1 MVIQFVRTAGD
12 ALPAGA
18 RLLPYTFFSATGDD
32 VHCMVYVCDTTV
44 VHSFYDTASAPIP
57 HLCKIRANN
66 VVTDALGAHTVEGG
80 KGQETASKKA
90 HEVRWM
96 GGECE
101 QLGLG

>member
-1 MVIQFVRTAGD
+1 MVIQFVRTAGV

-18 RLLPYTFFSATGDD
+18 HLLSYTSVTGDD
-32 VHCMVYVCDTTV
+32 VHCMVYVRNATV
-44 VHSFYDTASAPIP
+44 VHSFYDSASASIP
-57 HLCKIRANN
+57 HFCNIHANN

-90 HEVRWM
+90 HEVGWM